1 MSYQI
6 IDEPRVRTWGES
18 IIVHPILILFVSI
31 VVPMFVQLPFYG
43 RFWMPFAWLAI
54 NSYAL
59 GRATFKREVITC
71 ILSVVALIGVTFS
84 SGLLLQYLDATPEM
98 IVPYYRIALMGTLFF
113 AIYLVVYPQE
123 KSYEIYQYLRRGQH
137 AG

>member
-6 IDEPRVRTWGES
+6 IDEPQARTWGEN

-31 VVPMFVQLPFYG
+31 IVPIFVQLPFYG
-43 RFWMPFAWLAI
+43 RFWMPFAWLVL
-54 NSYAL
+54 NSFAL
-59 GRATFKREVITC
+59 GSATFKRELITSIC
-71 ILSVVALIGVTFS
+71 SVVALVAVTFS
-84 SGLLLQYLDATPEM
+84 SGLLMQYIDATPEM
-98 IVPYYRIALMGTLFF
+98 IAPYYRIALMGTLFF